1 MQVGSLFFFFF
12 FQWAKG
18 KNTKMWKGT
27 MLIQLVRKLSE
38 WLALNNSFGSVG
50 LGTPFISKKKIF
62 KLIQEGHFEIIQEP
76 SKHNW
81 VSRWIS
87 ASLNLLLILVE
98 HLTATLSVGSSW
110 CTIYFL
116 SKFTEFHSEFELVSF
131 SWAWTRDV
139 DFDRETSCYKG
150 HCIAKQRTWTSLQS
164 GVPCP
169 QTLTNTL
176 KHPFVKYMCIFICV
190 GLTAIKPTT

>member
-1 MQVGSLFFFFF
+1 
-12 FQWAKG
+12 
-18 KNTKMWKGT
+18 MWKGT

-50 LGTPFISKKKIF
+50 LGTPFISKKKNFQINARALSF
-62 KLIQEGHFEIIQEP
+62 PEGHFEIIQEP

-98 HLTATLSVGSSW
+98 HLTATLSVGSSC

-116 SKFTEFHSEFELVSF
+116 SKFTEFHSEFKLVSF
-131 SWAWTRDV
+131 SCAWTRDV

-150 HCIAKQRTWTSLQS
+150 HYIAKQRTWTSLQS

-176 KHPFVKYMCIFICV
+176 KHPFVKYMCIFICL
-190 GLTAIKPTT
+190 GLTTIKPTT